1 MLMPVKKMMNF
12 APLTCNL
19 GSEDS
24 LNMRNASLIQ
34 RGFTLVELMVAMAIG
49 LFIVLIAITIYTQGL
64 SSVAFRM
71 GQSENLNNSRYT
83 IGMLDSEF
91 SKAGFRRDP
100 TQLIEQA
107 FPADAAAHANGCLFI
122 AGQAIYAPNATSLCI
137 RYQARDSGET
147 NCAGT
152 TAGIASLGPYEAP
165 ASGAGLL
172 VERYTIV
179 NKALVCQ
186 AGVGAVTSTQ
196 VADGVR
202 DVHFEFGIG
211 KKGDTLAQRRVQ
223 SFKTDV
229 PTADEAIRA
238 LRYAV
243 LLSSTGKVTQ
253 GMTSTVCTRWAEA
266 GGNASSCDATAGQL
280 LQLVTGSLTLRNL
293 MP

>member
-1 MLMPVKKMMNF
+1 MN
-12 APLTCNL
+12 NYSL
-19 GSEDS
+19 G
-24 LNMRNASLIQ
+24 Q
-34 RGFTLVELMVAMAIG
+34 RGFTLVELMVSMAIG
-49 LFIVLIAITIYTQGL
+49 LFIVLIAITIYSQGL
-64 SSVAFRM
+64 ASVAFRM

-83 IGMLDSEF
+83 IGKLDSEF

-107 FPADAAAHANGCLFI
+107 FPADAVAHANGCKFA
-122 AGQAIYAPNATSLCI
+122 AGQAIYAPNAASLCI
-137 RYQARDSGET
+137 RYQARDNSET
-147 NCAGT
+147 DCAGA
-152 TAGIASLGPYEAP
+152 TAGVASLGPYEAP

-172 VERYTIV
+172 VEHYAIESS
-179 NKALVCQ
+179 ALVCR
-186 AGVGAVTSTQ
+186 AGKAPVTTTQ

-202 DVHFEFGIG
+202 DVHFEFGVG

-229 PTADEAIRA
+229 PTPDEAIRA

-253 GMTSTVCTRWAEA
+253 GMKSTICTRWVEA
-266 GGNASSCDATAGQL
+266 GGDTSSCDATAGQL